1 MSFIVLVPARLHSTR
16 LPGKPLLDIAG
27 KPMVVRTAERAFESR
42 ADRVVVATDDVAI
55 LKVCQRFGVKA
66 VLTSGDHLTGTDR
79 LAEATMLLHLADD
92 DIVVNVQGDEPLIP
106 PEVIDGV
113 AATLSEATD
122 CAMSTAAHPIDTLES
137 FLNPNVVKV
146 EVDANHRAMI
156 FSRAPIPWPRDAF
169 KGAMKTLPSSFRAL
183 HHIGIYAYRVSFLKV
198 FPTIPRAPI
207 EATESLEQL
216 RAMWNGFRVAVLEL
230 KENLPAG
237 VDTLEDLDR
246 VRSLWKAL

>member
-1 MSFIVLVPARLHSTR
+1 MSFIVLVPARLRSSR
-16 LPGKPLLDIAG
+16 LPRKPLLDIAG
-27 KPMVVRTAERAFESR
+27 KPMVVRTAERAKLSG
-42 ADRVVVATDDVAI
+42 ADRVVVATDDESI
-55 LKVCQRFGVKA
+55 MKTCRDFGVEA
-66 VLTSGDHLTGTDR
+66 VLTKADHPTGTDR
-79 LAEATMLLHLADD
+79 LSEAAMLLHLADD

-113 AATLSEATD
+113 AAALSAAAD

-146 EVDANHRAMI
+146 EVDANHRAMT

-169 KGAMKTLPSSFRAL
+169 KGATKTLPPSFRAL

-216 RAMWNGFRVAVLEL
+216 RAMWNGFRIAVLEL

-237 VDTLEDLDR
+237 VDTPEDLDR
-246 VRSLWKAL
+246 VRALWKEL

>member
-1 MSFIVLVPARLHSTR
+1 MSFIVLVPARLRSSR
-16 LPGKPLLDIAG
+16 LPRKPLLDIAG
-27 KPMVVRTAERAFESR
+27 KPMVVRTAERAKLSG
-42 ADRVVVATDDVAI
+42 ADRVVVATDDDSI
-55 LKVCQRFGVKA
+55 MKTCRSFGVEA
-66 VLTSGDHLTGTDR
+66 VLTKADHLTGTDR
-79 LAEATMLLHLADD
+79 LSEAAMLLHLADD

-106 PEVIDGV
+106 PEVIDEV
-113 AATLSEATD
+113 AAALSAAAD

-146 EVDANHRAMI
+146 EVDANHRAMT

-169 KGAMKTLPSSFRAL
+169 KGATKTLPPSFRAL

-216 RAMWNGFRVAVLEL
+216 RAMWNGFHIAVLEL

-237 VDTLEDLDR
+237 VDTPEDLDR
-246 VRSLWKAL
+246 VRALWKEL